1 MVNQDEKDILE
12 ICNKTFGHGTPSPE
26 NLHLFN
32 QLLIETAEVIAEPK
46 VDYILNILAD
56 YSKAP
61 AGSVKV
67 YNIPKTTKPKWLYT
81 AKGTGTDLVRISGG
95 ETKKPALPISMT
107 YGAYYEITSFINEPI
122 QAFRD
127 AVDALATAKIEYYFE
142 RVFELMQKAVAN
154 GEIPAN
160 NCAGGTNLT
169 IPEFQK
175 VEQTMIRLSGGRP
188 IFVADMALI
197 NHFTNLIPTTQTEL
211 LTDEFRDMLREDL
224 IPSKISK
231 STALSFPN
239 SWLDEQNSK
248 VKFNTKQG
256 FMIPG
261 GITGK
266 KPFGIT
272 EFGVTRQYSE
282 IDPELEQVKLKVVF
296 EADITLLNARYL
308 GSIKDDSI
316 TV

>member
-1 MVNQDEKDILE
+1 MITIL
-12 ICNKTFGHGTPSPE
+12 
-26 NLHLFN
+26 
-32 QLLIETAEVIAEPK
+32 
-46 VDYILNILAD
+46 
-56 YSKAP
+56 
-61 AGSVKV
+61 
-67 YNIPKTTKPKWLYT
+67 
-81 AKGTGTDLVRISGG
+81 
-95 ETKKPALPISMT
+95 
-107 YGAYYEITSFINEPI
+107 
-122 QAFRD
+122 
-127 AVDALATAKIEYYFE
+127 
-142 RVFELMQKAVAN
+142 
-154 GEIPAN
+154 
-160 NCAGGTNLT
+160 
-169 IPEFQK
+169 
-175 VEQTMIRLSGGRP
+175 RP

-197 NHFTNLIPTTQTEL
+197 NHFTNLIPTAQTAL
-211 LTDEFRDMLREDL
+211 LTDDVRDMLREDL
-224 IPSKISK
+224 IPNKISK

-239 SWLDEQNSK
+239 SWLDEKNSK

-296 EADITLLNARYL
+296 EADITLLNARYI